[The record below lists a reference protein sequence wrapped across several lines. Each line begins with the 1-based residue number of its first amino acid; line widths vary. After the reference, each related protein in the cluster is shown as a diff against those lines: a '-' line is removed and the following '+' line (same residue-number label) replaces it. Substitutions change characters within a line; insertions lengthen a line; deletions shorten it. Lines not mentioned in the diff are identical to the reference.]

1 MLTQRNHKN
10 GDLFDPW
17 EYLGPQRRRLLEQ
30 SWAGVFRKHLLHC
43 LPVGE
48 LALHFSRG
56 LGRPS
61 KDAYV
66 VLGALILQQ
75 LHNLT
80 DAAAVEAVA
89 LHVGWH
95 YALDIRRESDAYV
108 CERTLRNYRRLI
120 VENNLEGVLFR
131 GLTDELI
138 RVLGID
144 SSRQRI
150 DSTAIRSDMRTLT
163 RLGIFV
169 ETMSKFLREL
179 ARKHPQLHGRV
190 DAETIRLYVDRE
202 GDGCFSLTKPSE
214 SRRRLPEAAEM
225 LYRLV
230 ETFRETAAAELESY
244 RLLTRIL
251 AEQCDVV
258 MAPGQESKVQIKEP
272 DMVSCT
278 SLQNPADP
286 DASYNAHRGQ
296 GYMAQIMETYAE
308 DDEKATGGNAPSQPD
323 LITHV
328 AVHDMTQQDWQA
340 VEPALEDLSHRT
352 IAPTLLLGDTHYGSE
367 EDLQTAKKHAVE
379 LIAPATPPKGSKQ
392 GRLTLEQF
400 ELDEEG
406 LVVNCPEGHAPI
418 ARSAARKKFEIRFD
432 LAVCD
437 ACPLRSQCPAYSTT
451 KKAGKARW
459 QYTRE
464 RVQTRHRRLGE
475 QAADFK
481 ERYRWR
487 AGIEGTMSRL
497 KHQMSLK
504 RLRVR
509 GMMAVSYTVFLR
521 ALGLNIWRT
530 AAFLQTKYP

>member
-1 MLTQRNHKN
+1 MLTRRDHKS

-30 SWAGVFRKHLLHC
+30 SWAGVFRKHLLNC
-43 LPVGE
+43 LPVGKLE
-48 LALHFSRG
+48 SHFCRTF
-56 LGRPS
+56 GRPS

-66 VLGALILQQ
+66 VLGGLILQQ

-80 DAAAVEAVA
+80 DSATVEAVA

-95 YALDIRRESDAYV
+95 YALDIRSEADAYI

-120 VENNLEGVLFR
+120 IENNLEGVLFH

-138 RVLGID
+138 RAFGID
-144 SSRQRI
+144 TSRQRI

-169 ETMSKFLREL
+169 ETISKFLREL
-179 ARKHPQLHGRV
+179 ARKHPQLHCQV
-190 DAETIRLYVDRE
+190 DVETLRLYVDRE
-202 GDGCFSLTKPSE
+202 GDGCFALTKPSE
-214 SRRRLPEAAEM
+214 SKRRLPEAAET

-230 ETFRETAAAELESY
+230 ETFRTTAAAELESY
-244 RLLTRIL
+244 RLLTRVL

-258 MAPGQESKVQIKEP
+258 IAPGQESRVQIKEP
-272 DMVSCT
+272 GTISCT

-286 DASYNAHRGQ
+286 DASYNTHRGQ
-296 GYMAQIMETYAE
+296 GYMAQIMESYVE
-308 DDEKATGGNAPSQPD
+308 DDERATGGNVPSQPD

-328 AVHDMTQQDWQA
+328 AVHDMTKQDWQA
-340 VEPALEDLSHRT
+340 VEPALDDLSSRAMT
-352 IAPTLLLGDTHYGSE
+352 PKIMLGDTHYGSE
-367 EDLQTAKKHAVE
+367 EDIQTAEMHNVE

-400 ELDEEG
+400 ELDKEG
-406 LVVNCPEGHAPI
+406 LVVRCPEGHAPI
-418 ARSAARKKFEIRFD
+418 ARNAAPKKFEVRFD
-432 LAVCD
+432 SATCD
-437 ACPLRSQCPAYSTT
+437 ACFLCSQCPAYSTT
-451 KKAGKARW
+451 KKTGKARW
-459 QYTRE
+459 QYTKE
-464 RVQTRHRRLGE
+464 RVQTCGRRLGE
-475 QAADFK
+475 KAAIFK

-497 KHQMSLK
+497 KRQMSMQ

-509 GMMAVSYTVFLR
+509 GMAAVSYTVFLR
-521 ALGLNIWRT
+521 ALGLNIWRMT
-530 AAFLQTKYP
+530 AFLEAK